1 MCGCIDCGFNS
12 TSLGRG
18 KPELAPLAALSPLL
32 TLQNHNAVS
41 SWCLLPLA
49 TERLQPPFGQS
60 WDGGNPGPSP
70 PVALAGVCTDTC
82 SCPHVHGRQCMES
95 HFNQIHFDLERLCE
109 QSNDAFSDGP
119 LLWKC
124 DNITCCCRHCVELH
138 VLFCVTTCSRVQT
151 SFDGT
156 VGDHMSIVVRV
167 Q

>member
-1 MCGCIDCGFNS
+1 
-12 TSLGRG
+12 
-18 KPELAPLAALSPLL
+18 
-32 TLQNHNAVS
+32 
-41 SWCLLPLA
+41 
-49 TERLQPPFGQS
+49 
-60 WDGGNPGPSP
+60 
-70 PVALAGVCTDTC
+70 
-82 SCPHVHGRQCMES
+82 MES